1 MTLWPFSVMKRNAT
15 SFFKNVIL
23 NTHFQFLLTKKTKDL
38 LPLLDVLANKTFLT
52 SVYKKTLIHGRAYP
66 LRFIGTKE
74 EKT

>member
-52 SVYKKTLIHGRAYP
+52 SVYKKNPHLWESIPAEIHWD
-66 LRFIGTKE
+66 
-74 EKT
+74 